1 MMCSMTTKA
10 DARKL
15 DSATQVHLRR
25 AVVKAVRGG
34 MKQTHAAKTFGVS
47 VRAANK
53 WVALDKAGGLRA
65 LKHKRRG
72 RRAGEGRINPAQAAR
87 IRQLILGK
95 MPDQL
100 KLPFYLWTR
109 AAVTLLIKREYAIG
123 VSLTTVGRYLTGWGM
138 SPQKPVRRAYERN
151 DVAIAHWLRREY
163 PTIARQ
169 AKRDRATIYWGD
181 EMGLRSDHVT
191 GTSYAPLGQ
200 TPIVRATG
208 QRFGCNM
215 ISAITNRGH
224 LAFMVFQGSFG
235 GLLFVDFMQRL
246 LKQSTT
252 KIYLIVDGHPVHRS
266 RLAKGF
272 LAEHPDRIRLIQ
284 LPGYC
289 PELNP
294 DELLNQ
300 DVKTNALGK
309 SRPTNRAEMMAT
321 VRSHLHR
328 RQKQPQVIRNL
339 FQEKHV
345 RYAA

>member
-1 MMCSMTTKA
+1 MKNRP

-15 DSATQVHLRR
+15 DIATQTHLRR
-25 AVVKAVRGG
+25 TVVQAVRGG
-34 MKQTHAAKTFGVS
+34 MSQTEASKLYGASLRAVS
-47 VRAANK
+47 K
-53 WVALDKAGGLRA
+53 WMTLDRAGGLRA
-65 LKHKRRG
+65 LKQKPRG
-72 RRAGEGRINPAQAAR
+72 RRAGEGRLQPAQSAR
-87 IRQLILGK
+87 IRQMIIDSL
-95 MPDQL
+95 PDQL

-109 AAVTLLIKREYAIG
+109 AAVVSLIEREYGIS
-123 VSLTTVGRYLTGWGM
+123 VSLTTVGRYLAGWGM

-151 DVAIAHWLRREY
+151 DAAIARWLRTEY
-163 PTIARQ
+163 PAIARD
-169 AKRDRATIYWGD
+169 AKREKAAIYWGD
-181 EMGLRSDHVT
+181 EMGLRSDHVA

-200 TPIVRATG
+200 TPIIRATG

-224 LAFMVFQGSFG
+224 LAFMVFHGKFDG
-235 GLLFVDFMQRL
+235 RLFVQFMRRL
-246 LKQSTT
+246 LQQATGKL
-252 KIYLIVDGHPVHRS
+252 YLIVDGHPVHRS
-266 RLAKGF
+266 VVARDFVAANEARL
-272 LAEHPDRIRLIQ
+272 RLIR

-300 DVKTNALGK
+300 DVKTNGLGK
-309 SRPTNRAEMMAT
+309 SRPANRAELMAG
-321 VRSHLHR
+321 VRSHLRR

>member
-1 MMCSMTTKA
+1 MRGMATKT
-10 DARKL
+10 DARRL
-15 DSATQVHLRR
+15 DSATQEHLRR
-25 AVVKAVRGG
+25 SVVKAVRAG
-34 MKQTHAAKTFGVS
+34 MKQTHAAETFGVS
-47 VRAANK
+47 VRAVNK
-53 WVALDKAGGLRA
+53 WIALDKSGGLRA
-65 LKHKRRG
+65 LKRKRRG
-72 RRAGEGRINPAQAAR
+72 RRAGEGRISAAQSAR
-87 IRQLILGK
+87 IRQLIIGK

-100 KLPFYLWTR
+100 QLPFYLWTR
-109 AAVTLLIKREYAIG
+109 AAVALLIEREYAIR
-123 VSLTTVGRYLTGWGM
+123 VSLTTVGRYLKSWGM

-151 DVAIAHWLRREY
+151 DAAIASWLRQEY
-163 PTIARQ
+163 PAIARQ
-169 AKRDRATIYWGD
+169 AKVEGATIYWGD

-191 GTSYAPLGQ
+191 GTSYAPVGQ

-224 LAFMVFQGSFG
+224 LAFRVFHGKFDAA
-235 GLLFVDFMQRL
+235 LFVDFMQRL
-246 LKQSTT
+246 LKQATT
-252 KIYLIVDGHPVHRS
+252 KVYLIVDGHPVHRS
-266 RLAKGF
+266 RAAKDF
-272 LAEHPDRIRLIQ
+272 VAEHADRIRLIR

-309 SRPTNRAEMMAT
+309 SRPSNRAEMIAT

-339 FQEKHV
+339 FKEKHV